1 MKKIIGIALIVLLS
15 VGVLT
20 AADLGQSEDTI
31 HAYIVLDCGRTDMET
46 WEMLRAR
53 AIEVVCTLKAGDR
66 MTVIISHPSGARL
79 YLAGEISPDKTSV
92 DAIVKKIAT
101 LNKDWV
107 VRTDMSAA
115 TAFAYERMAMP
126 EPVRQGCVVL
136 TTGDMRDDEFAG
148 MVHVA
153 SLFAARKVPLTLICE
168 HTKANRQLLLS
179 GIELHYLDK
188 PAIAEW
194 IGKVRP
200 VIRIKT
206 EPNLPKVLDSPKPVE
221 GGKIRVDPKP
231 KPTPSP
237 SVIVSPPT
245 TPQPKTGTDKA
256 PDAKPGVV
264 PDANSSKP
272 STVKPNPSEDFNKPA
287 KLPVAPL
294 TKKAESNDANKA
306 KDKQKALAKA
316 DGNRPNDLPQSKAAW
331 PLRWW
336 ILLAIAVLLVAA
348 IVVIQSIGGRKPAD
362 DVAVQNAVPTV
373 LVALVGKD
381 RHELGSPSEI
391 REIVIGGG
399 LGSTVFVSG
408 DGIAPQHCHITRG
421 SKGFTLQNCSD
432 AAITTNGLS
441 VKPKGKALLDLPA
454 ELELTSDVH
463 VVLVEEEYKS

>member
-20 AADLGQSEDTI
+20 AADLGQSGDTI
-31 HAYIVLDCGRTDMET
+31 HAYIVLDCGRADMET

-53 AIEVVCTLKAGDR
+53 AIEVICTLNAGDR
-66 MTVIISHPSGARL
+66 VTVITAHQSGARL
-79 YLAGEISPDKTSV
+79 YLDGEISSDKTSV

-101 LNKDWV
+101 LSKDWV
-107 VRTDMSAA
+107 VRSDISAA

-126 EPVRQGCVVL
+126 EPARQGCAVL

-153 SLFAARKVPLTLICE
+153 GLFAARKVPLTLICE

-179 GIELHYLDK
+179 GIDLHYLDK

-194 IGKVRP
+194 LGKVRP

-206 EPNLPKVLDSPKPVE
+206 EPNLPKVPDSPKPAE
-221 GGKIRVDPKP
+221 GGKTKVAPM
-231 KPTPSP
+231 P
-237 SVIVSPPT
+237 SVIVSPPVQ
-245 TPQPKTGTDKA
+245 PQPTPTPPKA
-256 PDAKPGVV
+256 PAPRPTVV
-264 PDANSSKP
+264 PDVNSSKP
-272 STVKPNPSEDFNKPA
+272 AAVKPNPIADSNRQAKMPIPPPA
-287 KLPVAPL
+287 KTPEP
-294 TKKAESNDANKA
+294 NDANKA
-306 KDKQKALAKA
+306 KDKQKAQAKA

-336 ILLAIAVLLVAA
+336 ILLAIAVLLIAA
-348 IVVIQSIGGRKPAD
+348 IVVIQSTGGRKPAN
-362 DVAVQNAVPTV
+362 DVADQNAVPTL

-408 DGIAPQHCHITRG
+408 DGIAPQHCRITRG